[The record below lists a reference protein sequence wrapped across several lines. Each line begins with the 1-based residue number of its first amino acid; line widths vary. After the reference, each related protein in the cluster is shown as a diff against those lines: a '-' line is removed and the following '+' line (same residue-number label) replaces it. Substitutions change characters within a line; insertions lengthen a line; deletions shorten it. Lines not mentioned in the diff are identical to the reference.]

1 MGIQRLGIYCKK
13 QLNFIQQ
20 LGERLYPPSETEIM
34 WLKQV
39 KFLHPNN
46 YLMIVPIWILLMD
59 KTVKTFNV
67 CSYTSVKDVECML
80 NEKCALKMP
89 QIFSL
94 YELDLV
100 TGEQKLL
107 KKNDRILDVLG
118 SWEKYSYGSKKWRNT
133 NRGDPK
139 NKRLL
144 YKVRLVTHT
153 SYKAVVDDPVTA
165 NLLYFQAVY
174 NVAVSNYRIEK
185 EDFPIL
191 ASDQLMVSHCQRLSM
206 SKYNEL
212 KRDENKE
219 QDDDKIKSIS
229 NKLLQESI
237 KLSMPGQSTNNYFNR
252 NKKKWW
258 INKKEKKWWI
268 NKKDAKNIIL
278 RSCEMYE
285 NKRRQIFSLT
295 QKEWEEEE
303 KKRKLEFLDHLQL
316 KYKLY
321 GTKF

>member
-46 YLMIVPIWILLMD
+46 YLMIIPIRILLMD

-80 NEKCALKMP
+80 NEKCVLKMP

-100 TGEQKLL
+100 TGEQILL
-107 KKNDRILDVLG
+107 KKDDRILDVLG
-118 SWEKYSYGSKKWRNT
+118 SWEKYATQSYGSKKWRNR

-139 NKRLL
+139 NRRLL

-153 SYKAVVDDPVTA
+153 SNKAVVDDPVTA
-165 NLLYFQAVY
+165 NFLYFRAVY
-174 NVAVSNYRIEK
+174 NVAVSNYCIEK
-185 EDFPIL
+185 KDFPIL

-206 SKYNEL
+206 SKCNEL

-219 QDDDKIKSIS
+219 RDDDKMKSIS
-229 NKLLQESI
+229 NKLLRESI

-252 NKKKWW
+252 KKNKKKKKWW

-278 RSCEMYE
+278 RS
-285 NKRRQIFSLT
+285 
-295 QKEWEEEE
+295 
-303 KKRKLEFLDHLQL
+303 
-316 KYKLY
+316 
-321 GTKF
+321 